1 MKKLSI
7 IVPAYNEEK
16 TLDLFINEVNLQ
28 TADLPLEKSYFF
40 INDGSKDNTLEI
52 LKRLAASY
60 DNVKYISFSRNF
72 GKEAALLAGLQAAD
86 GDFITVMDADLQ
98 DPPEMLNEMYQKILE
113 GYDVVG
119 TRRTSREGEPPIR
132 SFFARMFYR
141 IINKISSIKMVDGA
155 RDFRLMTR
163 EE

>member
-86 GDFITVMDADLQ
+86 GDFITVMDAALQ

-132 SFFARMFYR
+132 SF
-141 IINKISSIKMVDGA
+141 SLGCSI
-155 RDFRLMTR
+155 
-163 EE
+163 E

>member
-52 LKRLAASY
+52 LNRLAASN
-60 DNVKYISFSRNF
+60 DKVNYISFS
-72 GKEAALLAGLQAAD
+72 
-86 GDFITVMDADLQ
+86 
-98 DPPEMLNEMYQKILE
+98 
-113 GYDVVG
+113 
-119 TRRTSREGEPPIR
+119 
-132 SFFARMFYR
+132 
-141 IINKISSIKMVDGA
+141 
-155 RDFRLMTR
+155 
-163 EE
+163 